1 MIVQADTEH
10 AQDMSLAKEVAE
22 TLNSHYPGH
31 LWAVTV
37 RGGVVVVKD
46 LYISSLYGVVIHVD
60 NITDAGVRSRRV
72 VRAGGELLERAN
84 LQRGK
89 FTEKAI
95 KVEGINNYNPVR
107 R

>member
-10 AQDMSLAKEVAE
+10 AQDISLAKEIAE
-22 TLNSHYPGH
+22 TLNAHYPGH

-37 RGGVVVVKD
+37 RGGAVVIKD
-46 LYISSLYGVVIHVD
+46 LYISSLYGVVLHTS
-60 NITDAGVRSRRV
+60 NMQDAGVRSRKV
-72 VRAGGELLERAN
+72 IGAGGELLERAN
-84 LQRGK
+84 LRRGEY
-89 FTEKAI
+89 TEKAT